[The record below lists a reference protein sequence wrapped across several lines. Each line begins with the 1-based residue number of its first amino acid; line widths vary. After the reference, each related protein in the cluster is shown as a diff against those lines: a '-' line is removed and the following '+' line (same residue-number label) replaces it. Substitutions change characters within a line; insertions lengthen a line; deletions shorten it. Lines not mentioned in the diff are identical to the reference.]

1 MRDFRPVH
9 SLPAP
14 IPQWC
19 PWRVG
24 EGCARVQVRAATHP
38 SPHLCSPFAT
48 CFHRLFAPGRSSP
61 PCPLRFNTVARGDT
75 NPVRTAH
82 ISHQTTFVPSSPPL
96 PLMPNVAPFQET
108 AIPASMPC
116 LEVEGLSKPSGG
128 AWQHPCCVPCV
139 ISSLI
144 WELETQASPWVLS
157 VRLLPPKALT
167 NLRLPPLLSAP
178 RCILQFGGRL

>member
-108 AIPASMPC
+108 AIPAS
-116 LEVEGLSKPSGG
+116 
-128 AWQHPCCVPCV
+128 
-139 ISSLI
+139 
-144 WELETQASPWVLS
+144 S